1 MRLAPLP
8 LSLLV
13 AAALAV
19 AAPARAAEPGEAPR
33 AKGMTTSTEAFT
45 VKALHYGDSL
55 FNFFQDKHFSALTGL
70 MTSQHF
76 ERLTPHGDEAE
87 VLRGGLLLS
96 YGVHNEAGQIFAS
109 LIDKSAAPSV
119 RDRAWFYLAKI
130 RYQRGLN
137 ADAETALAHIEGT
150 LSPALAEER
159 GLLQAQ
165 LLMAR
170 NDFAAA
176 AQVLAALN
184 TGARKAS
191 PSPFAQFNLGVA
203 LIKSGD
209 AAGGTALLDAIG
221 RAPAATE
228 EERSLRDRANLALG
242 VAALQGQRADE
253 AQRALERVR
262 LASLHANKALLG
274 FGWAAAARKQPALAL
289 VSWTELASRDASDP
303 AVLEARIAL
312 PFAHAEAGA
321 HGQSLKLYEHAVDAY
336 DSETRRLDASIAAI
350 RAGHLVEG
358 LLQRNPADEMGW
370 AGQVRKLPGMP
381 HAAHLAQ
388 VLAQHPFQEAF
399 KNFRDLRFLE
409 ANLAQWRDTLG
420 VFRDMLELRRS
431 AYAARLQ
438 PTRSGAQAQA
448 AALADL
454 RQRRARIATEIGD
467 AVVVGDGI
475 AFADAR
481 QRDLLLRVE
490 NLQSALE
497 SPSSSHS
504 SSMSPEIAALA
515 DRVRLAAGVLT
526 WQLAQDH
533 PARRWEHQKALTVID
548 QQLDQAAQREAALAQ
563 SQREEPLRLD
573 RFGARIDALAR
584 QLDATLPRVS
594 ALAREQ
600 QGAAQTIAEAA
611 LVDQQQRLVA
621 YTTQARF
628 EIAQLMDRATTASR
642 SDDRVAR

>member
-1 MRLAPLP
+1 MRLSLAP
-8 LSLLV
+8 LSLLIAV
-13 AAALAV
+13 ALAFGL
-19 AAPARAAEPGEAPR
+19 PARAADSGELLR
-33 AKGMTTSTEAFT
+33 VKGMTTSTEA
-45 VKALHYGDSL
+45 VSIKALHYGDSL

-109 LIDKSAAPSV
+109 LIDKGAAPSV

-137 ADAETALAHIEGT
+137 ADAEAALARIEDK
-150 LSPALAEER
+150 LPAALAEER

-170 NDFAAA
+170 NDFASAV
-176 AQVLAALN
+176 QVLTAIN
-184 TGARKAS
+184 TGAGKAS
-191 PSPFAQFNLGVA
+191 PSPFARFNLGVA
-203 LIKSGD
+203 LIKSAD

-242 VAALQGQRADE
+242 VAALQDQRADE

-262 LASLHANKALLG
+262 LTSLHANKALLG

-289 VSWTELASRDASDP
+289 VSWTELVSRDASDP

-321 HGQSLKLYEHAVDAY
+321 YGQSLKLYEHAVDAY
-336 DSETRRLDASIAAI
+336 DGEALRLDASIAAI
-350 RAGHLVEG
+350 RAGNLVDG
-358 LLQRNPADEMGW
+358 LLQRNPSDEMGW
-370 AGQVRKLPGMP
+370 SGQVRKLPGMP

-420 VFRDMLELRRS
+420 VYRDMLELRRA

-454 RQRRARIATEIGD
+454 RQRRAHIATEIGD
-467 AVVVGDGI
+467 AVVVSNGF

-481 QRDLLLRVE
+481 QRDLLARVE
-490 NLQSALE
+490 SLQSAIK
-497 SPSSSHS
+497 SPNQN
-504 SSMSPEIAALA
+504 PEIAALA
-515 DRVRLAAGVLT
+515 ERVRLAAGVLT
-526 WQLAQDH
+526 WQLAQDY
-533 PARRWEHQKALTVID
+533 PARRWEHQKGLTVID

-563 SQREEPLRLD
+563 AQREEPLRLD
-573 RFGARIDALAR
+573 RYAARIDALAR
-584 QLDATLPRVS
+584 QLDATLPRVA

-600 QGAAQTIAEAA
+600 QGAVQTIAEAA
-611 LVDQQQRLVA
+611 LVDQKQRLVA
-621 YTTQARF
+621 YTAQARF